1 MTRIYRCALYIS
13 LPFVVPK
20 PKGKEAP
27 DEMFLEQLYQKL
39 V

>member
-13 LPFVVPK
+13 LPFVVPE
-20 PKGKEAP
+20 PEGKEAP
-27 DEMFLEQLYQKL
+27 GEMFSEQLYQKL